1 MLLLPLMRVLP
12 PYPAGRRVNC
22 YYQRCFSGHHSPPN
36 HYEVLGVRKT
46 ATRVE
51 INMAYKR
58 LAKRYHPDMTGGDFT
73 LTEKFRQVTRAYNI
87 LHNPTSRREYDAKLQ
102 QGSSGYHHQT
112 YQRQSHHQQQQY
124 GGEEEESMDEKK
136 ARWMREARPMSG
148 FQILTLWAFI
158 FAVPFF
164 ALRSLH
170 RRAHP
175 HDPDYWNALSS
186 GGNPYG
192 GLGPPSTDPTDP
204 AARKDLVRAFWN
216 PITER

>member
-1 MLLLPLMRVLP
+1 MLLLPLTRVLP
-12 PYPAGRRVNC
+12 PYPAGRRVNYC
-22 YYQRCFSGHHSPPN
+22 YHRCFSGHHHSPPN

-112 YQRQSHHQQQQY
+112 YQRQSHHQQQQQY

-175 HDPDYWNALSS
+175 HDPDYWN
-186 GGNPYG
+186 G
-192 GLGPPSTDPTDP
+192 
-204 AARKDLVRAFWN
+204 
-216 PITER
+216 